1 MVSFT
6 QLIENFSYILSTSQH
21 TLRRRECFRCG
32 LRRGS
37 HFNFMESETSLC
49 FWAQADVLGSP
60 DHQIAS
66 FFVSH
71 TVNVTT
77 ILAFF
82 LLSRKNG
89 EKKNISESSVSHW
102 LCIELFWK
110 GGSVI
115 FGFYLVSRCLSATL
129 YFVRN
134 QSPMWQETVLFEH
147 KVIRKVLSL
156 NKKILWSARDSLT
169 KSMKNMNPTFN
180 YMMLLGC
187 FPLTM
192 VYFSLFLHVPSLLKY
207 S

>member
-1 MVSFT
+1 MF
-6 QLIENFSYILSTSQH
+6 
-21 TLRRRECFRCG
+21 
-32 LRRGS
+32 
-37 HFNFMESETSLC
+37 
-49 FWAQADVLGSP
+49 LGSSRCVRESRSP
-60 DHQIAS
+60 NS
-66 FFVSH
+66 FFFHQSYSKC
-71 TVNVTT
+71 NNNFG
-77 ILAFF
+77 ILFIIKEEW
-82 LLSRKNG
+82 R
-89 EKKNISESSVSHW
+89 KKNISESSVSHW

>member
-6 QLIENFSYILSTSQH
+6 QLIENFSYIVSTSQH

-66 FFVSH
+66 FFFFFVSH

-89 EKKNISESSVSHW
+89 EKK
-102 LCIELFWK
+102 
-110 GGSVI
+110 
-115 FGFYLVSRCLSATL
+115 
-129 YFVRN
+129 YFR
-134 QSPMWQETVLFEH
+134 E
-147 KVIRKVLSL
+147 
-156 NKKILWSARDSLT
+156 
-169 KSMKNMNPTFN
+169 
-180 YMMLLGC
+180 
-187 FPLTM
+187 
-192 VYFSLFLHVPSLLKY
+192 FSLPLAMY
-207 S
+207 